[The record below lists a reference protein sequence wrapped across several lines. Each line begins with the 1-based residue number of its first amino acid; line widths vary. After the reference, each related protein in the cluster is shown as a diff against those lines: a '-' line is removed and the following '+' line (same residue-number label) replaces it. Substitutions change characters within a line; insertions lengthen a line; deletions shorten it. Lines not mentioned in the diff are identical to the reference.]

1 MLSSLGSEK
10 VYHTGFEG
18 TFPDSKKM
26 IEIQRFSW
34 YNSDRKFRPERYTFP
49 EKGTFPDGRAEKSA
63 PSAVFGQLRER
74 LVFADAPGEGGGQAY
89 STHSPPSKMA
99 TSRPSRVRPVMRV
112 SAAPIMTSS
121 WMRDWFIP
129 RATSSASVRALP
141 PRVVP
146 G

>member
-1 MLSSLGSEK
+1 M
-10 VYHTGFEG
+10 
-18 TFPDSKKM
+18 
-26 IEIQRFSW
+26 
-34 YNSDRKFRPERYTFP
+34 
-49 EKGTFPDGRAEKSA
+49 
-63 PSAVFGQLRER
+63 
-74 LVFADAPGEGGGQAY
+74 VFADAPGDAGGQAY

-129 RATSSASVRALP
+129 RATRSASVRALP